1 MCHRF
6 IHDAFHR
13 TSLLSVAAF
22 ALILVGERQ
31 AQAQPDLVIKQV
43 VVVNANTV
51 HVQVRNIGS
60 APAGVCRM
68 RMDIYSKFTGQYMG
82 SGWGSVPS
90 LQPGWLAWVK
100 ITSVV
105 PNQPNRRLKF
115 HVDVSNIVPESNE
128 ANNLFFKET

>member
-1 MCHRF
+1 
-6 IHDAFHR
+6 
-13 TSLLSVAAF
+13 
-22 ALILVGERQ
+22 
-31 AQAQPDLVIKQV
+31 
-43 VVVNANTV
+43 
-51 HVQVRNIGS
+51 
-60 APAGVCRM
+60 M
-68 RMDIYSKFTGQYMG
+68 RLDIYSKFTGQYLG